1 MQERVAG
8 TRYCRRSLP
17 PEENAMPRMLSLLL
31 FATMPLSA
39 CAPAADAP
47 AVVAAA
53 PSLGTTSSSSAS
65 TVAAEAPGADP
76 VDKVAQTRD
85 ANASIRG
92 AIREGNRSPP
102 AMRICAHPVAGG
114 AATCIDSPAGA
125 RAYRIAVAPGSYYLL
140 GWVEG
145 GELVLIAHASQIRCI
160 RAPCPPDTLIEV
172 DVAAG
177 EDKAGID
184 LAGAYVEVPAGWP
197 TRP

>member
-1 MQERVAG
+1 
-8 TRYCRRSLP
+8 
-17 PEENAMPRMLSLLL
+17 MPRMLSLLL

-47 AVVAAA
+47 VAAA
-53 PSLGTTSSSSAS
+53 PGPLPAAAATEPLLPADAPAPDPGTEPAQP
-65 TVAAEAPGADP
+65 AHAD
-76 VDKVAQTRD
+76 
-85 ANASIRG
+85 ASISG
-92 AIREGNRSPP
+92 EIREGNRSPP

-125 RAYRIAVAPGSYYLL
+125 RAYRIAVAPDSYYLL

>member
-1 MQERVAG
+1 
-8 TRYCRRSLP
+8 
-17 PEENAMPRMLSLLL
+17 MPRMLSLLL

-47 AVVAAA
+47 LAASRGPLPAAA
-53 PSLGTTSSSSAS
+53 ATQPPLPADAPTPGPGTEPAQ
-65 TVAAEAPGADP
+65 P
-76 VDKVAQTRD
+76 VRAG
-85 ANASIRG
+85 ASISG

-114 AATCIDSPAGA
+114 TATCIDSPAGA

-145 GELVLIAHASQIRCI
+145 GELALIAHASQIRCI

-172 DVAAG
+172 EVASG
-177 EDKAGID
+177 EYREGID

>member
-1 MQERVAG
+1 M
-8 TRYCRRSLP
+8 LP
-17 PEENAMPRMLSLLL
+17 LLL
-31 FATMPLSA
+31 CATLPLSA
-39 CAPAADAP
+39 CAPVQAP
-47 AVVAAA
+47 AR
-53 PSLGTTSSSSAS
+53 AS
-65 TVAAEAPGADP
+65 AAEAPEP
-76 VDKVAQTRD
+76 EH
-85 ANASIRG
+85 ASAAIRG
-92 AIREGNRSPP
+92 AIRDGNRPPP
-102 AMRICAHPVAGG
+102 ALRICAHPVAGG